1 MFMAFWLGRDSSGRG
16 GGRHWKPRVRES
28 GWQPDLDAASL
39 DLGFRLWQRLGMNG
53 LWDAGDPAVHLRVWG
68 TEVLI
73 WEWPYLSQGALQ
85 TSFPGSFSH
94 WEHSP
99 SARLQKSGP

>member
-1 MFMAFWLGRDSSGRG
+1 M
-16 GGRHWKPRVRES
+16 RES
-28 GWQPDLDAASL
+28 GWQPNLDAASL

>member
-28 GWQPDLDAASL
+28 GWQQDLDAASL
-39 DLGFRLWQRLGMNG
+39 DLAFRLWHRLAMNW

-73 WEWPYLSQGALQ
+73 WE
-85 TSFPGSFSH
+85 
-94 WEHSP
+94 
-99 SARLQKSGP
+99 